1 MPFVYTSTTKSVAD
15 TFTTSGT
22 ASTEIDFMSIKPG
35 VRNVN
40 VVGVAV
46 LGRGAGLTSLS
57 GIAFHLKRWTTT
69 QSSGGT
75 GVTPA
80 PADPDSPSA
89 KATVV
94 AASAGVTSGTG
105 GPTIQAMF
113 GCGGASPGGWS
124 AYNADAPKVIDGGST
139 TQSLDLFVES
149 GTASLSYEAA
159 LEHFE

>member
-1 MPFVYTSTTKSVAD
+1 VAD

-35 VRNVN
+35 ARNVN
-40 VVGVAV
+40 VFGIAV
-46 LGRGAGLTSLS
+46 LGRGAALTALS
-57 GIAFHLKRWTTT
+57 GIAFHLKRYYTTA
-69 QSSGGT
+69 SSGGT

-80 PADPDSPSA
+80 PADYASPA
-89 KATVV
+89 ATATVV
-94 AASAGVTSGTG
+94 AASAGVTAGTG

-113 GCGGASPGGWS
+113 GCGAASPGGWS
-124 AYNADAPKVIDGGST
+124 AYNNDSPKFIAGSA

-159 LEHFE
+159 LDHFE